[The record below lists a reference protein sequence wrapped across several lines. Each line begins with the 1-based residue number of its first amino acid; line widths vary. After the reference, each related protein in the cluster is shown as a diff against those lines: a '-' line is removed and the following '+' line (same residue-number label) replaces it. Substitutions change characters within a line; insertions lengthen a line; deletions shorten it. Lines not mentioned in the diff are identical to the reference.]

1 MKINKRKQLQYN
13 NSSTFTRISSFNEN
27 IIGNDHFPCCWRNV
41 LINKQK
47 KISSPLRK
55 SRGNDHVFEDEIL
68 YRAISIQSLGS
79 FPCVRNTE
87 KREGVSKA
95 PFVLCTSRMI
105 DERYAEVDSLSK
117 GERLKVNR
125 GRGVLFPPFFFRI
138 TANILA

>member
-1 MKINKRKQLQYN
+1 M
-13 NSSTFTRISSFNEN
+13 
-27 IIGNDHFPCCWRNV
+27 
-41 LINKQK
+41 
-47 KISSPLRK
+47 
-55 SRGNDHVFEDEIL
+55 FEDEIL

-125 GRGVLFPPFFFRI
+125 GRGVLFSPFFFSYYREHSGLSSEH
-138 TANILA
+138 ALAFVRAKTFRK